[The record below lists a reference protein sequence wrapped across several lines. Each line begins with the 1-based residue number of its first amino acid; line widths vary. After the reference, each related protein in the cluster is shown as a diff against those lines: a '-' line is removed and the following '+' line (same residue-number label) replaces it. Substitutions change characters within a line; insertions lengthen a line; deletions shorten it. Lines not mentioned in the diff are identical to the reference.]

1 MARRLAFAKAFA
13 GRWRIVEMDTWSDD
27 VIDVIDV
34 GGEAHISFTGAED
47 GEIAF
52 VAVEAFLDVRY
63 GTRDGIATAEFTF
76 EGVDEG
82 DRIAGR
88 GWASLGT
95 AGRLVGHVY
104 IHKGEDSGFVCE
116 RA

>member
-1 MARRLAFAKAFA
+1 MARRPAFAEAFA
-13 GRWRIVEMDTWSDD
+13 GRWRIVDMDTWSDD
-27 VIDVIDV
+27 VLDV
-34 GGEAHISFTGAED
+34 GGEAHISFTGAKD

-52 VAVEAFLDVRY
+52 VAVTAFLDVRY

-76 EGVDEG
+76 EGLDEG
-82 DRIAGR
+82 DRISGR

-95 AGRLVGHVY
+95 AERLVGHVY

-116 RA
+116 PA